1 MALDLS
7 ALDGIDKKLT
17 KEKGQETVV
26 ANGAP
31 MEIPL
36 SDIEEDPYQPRRE
49 YSKKSLDDMAGSI
62 KERGVKQPISIR
74 THPEK
79 PGKWIINFGS
89 RRYRGSVMAKKK
101 TIPAFIDEKCDS
113 FDQVIENDQRDPLT
127 PMEMAIFIQQ
137 KLDEGSTQAE
147 IARRLS
153 RSRAVITG
161 YLALIDPPECIDDA
175 YRAGKCTSPRT
186 LYELRQLHKKHPEEV
201 DKWCKKQEEITRNGV
216 AALSDSLSGKGKKK
230 KTVRHDEQSGKGA
243 ASTAKKKTSDGDEQN
258 TLEEPLLAV
267 EFEGRGAVVLLNK
280 KPSNDGMI
288 GIRFEDGGD
297 AEVEAKLCRIQYL
310 TDATNPVSP

>member
-7 ALDGIDKKLT
+7 ALYGSDKELT
-17 KEKGQETVV
+17 NDKGQNEIV
-26 ANGAP
+26 ANGTP
-31 MEIPL
+31 LEIPL

-49 YSKKSLDDMAGSI
+49 YSKKSLDDMASSI
-62 KERGVKQPISIR
+62 KERGIKQPISVR

-89 RRYRGSVMAKKK
+89 RRYRGSVMAKRK

-113 FDQVIENDQRDPLT
+113 FDQVIENDQREPLT

-137 KLDEGSTQAE
+137 KIDEGTSQAD
-147 IARRLS
+147 IAKRLGRS
-153 RSRAVITG
+153 RSVITG
-161 YLALIDPPECIDDA
+161 YMALIDPPECIDDA

-186 LYELRQLHKKHPEEV
+186 LYELRQLHKKHPDEV
-201 DKWCKKQEEITRNGV
+201 EKWCKKQEEITRNGV
-216 AALSDSLSGKGKKK
+216 TALADRISGKGKKK
-230 KTVRHDEQSGKGA
+230 KNVRHDEQSGKG
-243 ASTAKKKTSDGDEQN
+243 TAVAEKKKKG
-258 TLEEPLLAV
+258 EEPDSLDNPLLAV
-267 EFEGRGAVVLLNK
+267 KFEGRNASVLLNK

-310 TDATNPVSP
+310 TDAANPISP

>member
-7 ALDGIDKKLT
+7 ALEGIKKDLP
-17 KEKGQETVV
+17 KDKGQNEIV

-31 MEIPL
+31 LEIPL
-36 SDIEEDPYQPRRE
+36 TDIEEDPYQPRRE

-62 KERGVKQPISIR
+62 RERGVKQPISIR

-101 TIPAFIDEKCDS
+101 TIPAFIDEMCDS

-137 KLDEGSTQAE
+137 KLDEGETQAD

-153 RSRAVITG
+153 RSRTVITG
-161 YLALIDPPECIDDA
+161 YLALIDPPDCIDDA
-175 YRAGKCTSPRT
+175 YRTGKCTSPRT
-186 LYELRQLHKKHPEEV
+186 LYELRQLHKKHPV
-201 DKWCKKQEEITRNGV
+201 DVEKWCKQQEEITRNGV
-216 AALSDSLSGKGKKK
+216 AALSEKICGKGKKK
-230 KTVRHDEQSGKGA
+230 KSVRHDEQSGKGA
-243 ASTAKKKTSDGDEQN
+243 AGETKKKSPDDEPN
-258 TLEEPLLAV
+258 KLEKPLLAV

-297 AEVEAKLCRIQYL
+297 VEVEAKLCRIQYL
-310 TDATNPVSP
+310 TDATNPISP